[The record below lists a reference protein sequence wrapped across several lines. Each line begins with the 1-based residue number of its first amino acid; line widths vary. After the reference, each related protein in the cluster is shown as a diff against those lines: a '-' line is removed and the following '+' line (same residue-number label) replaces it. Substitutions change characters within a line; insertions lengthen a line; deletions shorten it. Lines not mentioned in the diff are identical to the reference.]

1 MKKKIVDMRIGP
13 HMTANEVIGQLG
25 ESGVFGAGRVSRAC
39 DIIEKMISSDATVFL
54 GLAGAMVP
62 AGMRLIFSDLI
73 RDGFVDVVVSTGANI
88 THDLMCS
95 FGVQQWRDVPHSSD
109 EELRGRGISRIYDSF
124 IEEEAFEVF
133 ERRIG
138 EMFDLIGLEG
148 RKVSPSDLL
157 LELGKRI
164 DDESSMVGTAASREV
179 PLFVPAFVDSILGM
193 QTLFYSQ
200 THPFQIDVLKDLK
213 KIIDISC
220 SADVSGAILVGGG
233 VPKNFILQSK
243 LVAPEGFKYLVQIT
257 TDRPDPGGLS
267 GATLDEAISWGKA
280 QPDSE
285 KVTVYGDAT
294 LILPP
299 LIAAVR
305 ERLGQDHPGVK

>member
-1 MKKKIVDMRIGP
+1 
-13 HMTANEVIGQLG
+13 
-25 ESGVFGAGRVSRAC
+25 
-39 DIIEKMISSDATVFL
+39 MITSDATVFL

-62 AGMRLIFSDLI
+62 AGMRRIISDMI
-73 RDGFVDVVVSTGANI
+73 RDGYVDVLVSTGANI

-95 FGVQQWRDVPHSSD
+95 FGVRQWRDVPHSSD

-148 RKVSPSDLL
+148 RKLSPSDLIR
-157 LELGKRI
+157 ELGNGI
-164 DDESSMVGTAASREV
+164 DDESSIVGTAASRGV
-179 PLFVPAFVDSILGM
+179 PTFVPAFVDSILGM

-200 THPFQIDVLKDLK
+200 THPFEIDVLRDLK
-213 KIIDISC
+213 NIIDISY
-220 SADVSGAILVGGG
+220 SADISGAMLVGGG

-243 LVAPEGFKYLVQIT
+243 LVAPGGFKYLVQIT

-267 GATLDEAISWGKA
+267 GATLDEAVSWGKA
-280 QPDSE
+280 QPDSK

-305 ERLGQDHPGVK
+305 ERLDRDNPGGK